1 VIEVLEP
8 LTRIAGVRCA
18 VLVSPDGVPVVA
30 RGKLVREQ
38 TLESAVDD
46 NPDALAALAT
56 SWLQGLT
63 NSVAPMSW
71 EAPQRVVLR
80 AARGTLSM
88 CTVTGAILLLLLDT
102 GVSAE
107 DLRLPME
114 AAVARMK
121 RVLRCARSSQT
132 DFHAAPVAAAAPDAP
147 LPARPSVKDAAAKGP
162 APVHADTSRKYS
174 PREFP
179 G

>member
-1 VIEVLEP
+1 MIEVLEP

-30 RGKLVREQ
+30 RGQLARES
-38 TLESAVDD
+38 TLESVVDD
-46 NPDALAALAT
+46 NPDALAGLAT
-56 SWLQGLT
+56 SWLMGLSS
-63 NSVAPMSW
+63 SVAPLSW
-71 EAPQRVVLR
+71 EAPRRVVLR
-80 AARGTLSM
+80 ASRGTLVLS
-88 CTVTGAILLLLLDT
+88 TVTGATLLLLLDT

-121 RVLRCARSSQT
+121 RVLRCARGSQASSAP
-132 DFHAAPVAAAAPDAP
+132 AAETVAETSAPRGP
-147 LPARPSVKDAAAKGP
+147 LPSRAPSKGP
-162 APVHADTSRKYS
+162 VPQSADTSRKHS

-179 G
+179 R